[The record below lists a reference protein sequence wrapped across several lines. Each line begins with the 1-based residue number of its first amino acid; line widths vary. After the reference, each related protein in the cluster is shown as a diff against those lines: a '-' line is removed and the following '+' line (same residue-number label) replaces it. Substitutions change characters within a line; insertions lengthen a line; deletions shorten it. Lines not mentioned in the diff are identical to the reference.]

1 MQQHSVKYEKQLCNS
16 NKKPSNNLYSKG
28 PCWNSTLVKDTYLIL
43 LLKYVLCIVSNYK
56 QNPDHSRKQQLRTIV
71 QRNARRY
78 KILPDC

>member
-16 NKKPSNNLYSKG
+16 NKKPS
-28 PCWNSTLVKDTYLIL
+28 TIIIVKDTYLIL